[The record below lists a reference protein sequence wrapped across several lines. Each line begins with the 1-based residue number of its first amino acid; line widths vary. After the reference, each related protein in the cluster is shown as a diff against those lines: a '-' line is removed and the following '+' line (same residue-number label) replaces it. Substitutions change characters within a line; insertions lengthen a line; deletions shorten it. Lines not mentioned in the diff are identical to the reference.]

1 MRSSDLTTTRS
12 RFLLVWQGALAALVV
27 LGLDTAS
34 APAQNS
40 TDHYQLRAD
49 LPPGTVGQNRLARG
63 GPVMGYYQPVRL
75 ESIDGI
81 SIAPAIEGLF
91 AQPQPAPLLVGLLI
105 GEVYRFRVT
114 RIPLHPGAEVYP
126 TIEVIDRLYP
136 PEGLA
141 HRFPIPI
148 ELTKEELELAL
159 EGKLVTRVIYVEN
172 PQNALPRS
180 EGPHQRYFETRA
192 VVDPLEVADQLG
204 RPIAILR
211 IGSRQPEATGPDN
224 NFLFGSPPLLP
235 LIEEA
240 QEEHFEAVPSGSG
253 QPSR

>member
-1 MRSSDLTTTRS
+1 MPSSDLTTSRS
-12 RFLLVWQGALAALVV
+12 RFLLMWQGVMAAMIVI
-27 LGLDTAS
+27 GLSTAS
-34 APAQNS
+34 AHAQSS

-49 LPPGTVGQNRLARG
+49 LPPGTIGQNRLTRG
-63 GPVMGYYQPVRL
+63 GPVVGYYQPVRL
-75 ESIDGI
+75 ESTDGI

-114 RIPLHPGAEVYP
+114 RIPLNPGAEVYP

-136 PEGLA
+136 PEGKA
-141 HRFPIPI
+141 NRFPIPI

-159 EGKLVTRVIYVEN
+159 DGKLVTRVIYVEN
-172 PQNALPRS
+172 PQNALPRA
-180 EGPHQRYFETRA
+180 EGPHQRYFEARA

-211 IGSRQPEATGPDN
+211 IGSRQPEAATPDN

-240 QEEHFEAVPSGSG
+240 QEVQFEVVPSG
-253 QPSR
+253 RE